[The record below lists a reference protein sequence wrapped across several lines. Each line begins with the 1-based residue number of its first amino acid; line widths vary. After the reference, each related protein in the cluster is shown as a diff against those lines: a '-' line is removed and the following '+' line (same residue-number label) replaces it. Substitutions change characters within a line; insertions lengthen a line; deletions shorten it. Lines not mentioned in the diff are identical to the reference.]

1 MKIPKFENETNE
13 ANWAYENREGLAA
26 AFLQAA
32 QEGRVRQGTLRQRD
46 VTPPTTIRLAPE
58 DISRA
63 RVLDERKGLLC
74 QTYLKMLIH
83 EALEP
88 GERRASERPP
98 NEFFQFVDRS
108 KEIEELINCKTRGP
122 NQ

>member
-1 MKIPKFENETNE
+1 MDPVKIPKFENEADE
-13 ANWAYENREGLAA
+13 ANWAFEHRDDLAA

-32 QEGRVRQGTLRQRD
+32 QKGLVRHGTLKQRG

-63 RVLDERKGLLC
+63 RALAERRGLRY

-83 EALEP
+83 EALER
-88 GERRASERPP
+88 EEKAS
-98 NEFFQFVDRS
+98 
-108 KEIEELINCKTRGP
+108 
-122 NQ
+122 

>member
-1 MKIPKFENETNE
+1 MENPKIPKFKSEKDE
-13 ANWAYENREGLAA
+13 ANWLYENREGLTA

-32 QEGRVRQGTLRQRD
+32 KEGKVRRSTLKQRG

-63 RVLDERKGLLC
+63 RSQAERRGLRY

-83 EALEP
+83 EALER
-88 GERRASERPP
+88 EDKAS
-98 NEFFQFVDRS
+98 
-108 KEIEELINCKTRGP
+108 
-122 NQ
+122 